1 MPLTAEMRAF
11 AGELFAGLGHITIKP
26 MFGGGAISAHGRT
39 FALILQGELWI
50 KVDAET
56 DRAFADVGAPRFSYA
71 RKDGRVIDAA
81 YRRLP
86 ETALDDPDEA
96 LAWAR
101 LGLEAADRA
110 AARKRPRAKAREGD
124 QREFS

>member
-11 AGELFAGLGHITIKP
+11 AAELFAGLGPLTFRP
-26 MFGGGAISAHGRT
+26 MFSGGAVSAHGRT

-50 KVDAET
+50 KVDAES
-56 DRAFADVGAPRFSYA
+56 DAAFADAGAPRFSYA
-71 RKDGRVIDAA
+71 RKDGRVVDVA

-96 LAWAR
+96 LSWAR
-101 LGLEAADRA
+101 LGLLAADRA
-110 AARKRPRAKAREGD
+110 AARKRPKVKKEKPA
-124 QREFS
+124 

>member
-1 MPLTAEMRAF
+1 MPLTAEMRDF
-11 AGELFAGLGHITIKP
+11 AAELFAGLGQLTFKP
-26 MFGGGAISAHGRT
+26 MFSGGAVSAHGRT

-56 DRAFADVGAPRFSYA
+56 DAAFADTGAPRFAYS
-71 RKDGRVIDAA
+71 RKDGRVVDVA

-86 ETALDDPDEA
+86 ETAMDDADEA
-96 LAWAR
+96 LSWAR

-110 AARKRPRAKAREGD
+110 AVRKKPRTKAAKRSAP
-124 QREFS
+124 

>member
-1 MPLTAEMRAF
+1 MPLTAEMRDF
-11 AGELFAGLGHITIKP
+11 AAELFAGLGDLTFKP
-26 MFGGGAISAHGRT
+26 MFSGGAVSAHGRT

-56 DRAFADVGAPRFSYA
+56 DARFADTGAPRFSYA
-71 RKDGRVIDAA
+71 RKDGRVVDVA

-96 LAWAR
+96 LGWAR

-110 AARKRPRAKAREGD
+110 AVKKRPQAKAR
-124 QREFS
+124 RPV

>member
-11 AGELFAGLGHITIKP
+11 AAELFSGLGALTFKP
-26 MFGGGAISAHGRT
+26 MFSGGAVSLHGRT

-56 DRAFADVGAPRFSYA
+56 DDRFAVTGAPRFSYA
-71 RKDGRVIDAA
+71 RKDGRVVDVA

-86 ETALDDPDEA
+86 ETAMDDPDEA
-96 LAWAR
+96 LQWAR
-101 LGLEAADRA
+101 LGLAAADRA
-110 AARKRPRAKAREGD
+110 AARKTPRIRKKKTGG
-124 QREFS
+124 

>member
-1 MPLTAEMRAF
+1 MPLTAEMREF
-11 AGELFAGLGHITIKP
+11 AAELFAGLGHLTFKP
-26 MFGGGAISAHGRT
+26 MFSGGAISLHGKT

-56 DRAFADVGAPRFSYA
+56 DTAFADAGAPRFSYS
-71 RKDGRVIDAA
+71 RKDGRVVDVA

-86 ETALDDPDEA
+86 ETAMDDPDEA

-110 AARKRPRAKAREGD
+110 AVKKKTRARKGKAA
-124 QREFS
+124 

>member
-1 MPLTAEMRAF
+1 LALTAELREF
-11 AGELFAGLGHITIKP
+11 AAELFAGLGPLTFKP
-26 MFGGGAISAHGRT
+26 MFSGGAVSVHGRT

-56 DRAFADVGAPRFSYA
+56 DARFAETGSPRFSYG
-71 RKDGRVIDAA
+71 RKDGRVVDVA

-101 LGLEAADRA
+101 LGLQAADRA
-110 AARKRPRAKAREGD
+110 AARKKPRKKAAGRV
-124 QREFS
+124 

>member
-1 MPLTAEMRAF
+1 LPLSAEMRAF
-11 AGELFAGLGHITIKP
+11 ADDVFAGLGPLSVKP
-26 MFGGGAISAHGRT
+26 MFSGGAISLHGRT

-50 KVDAET
+50 KVDPQT
-56 DRAFADVGAPRFSYA
+56 DAAFADVGAPRFSYA
-71 RKDGRVIDAA
+71 RKDGRVVDVA

-101 LGLEAADRA
+101 LGLEAAGRA
-110 AARKRPRAKAREGD
+110 AAQKTAKVKIGKLR
-124 QREFS
+124 

>member
-1 MPLTAEMRAF
+1 LPLIAEMRGF
-11 AGELFAGLGHITIKP
+11 AEELFAGLGPLALKP
-26 MFGGGAISAHGRT
+26 MFGGGAVSAHGRT

-56 DRAFADVGAPRFSYA
+56 DAAFADAGAPRFSYS
-71 RKDGRVIDAA
+71 RKDGRVVDVA

-96 LAWAR
+96 LSWAR

-110 AARKRPRAKAREGD
+110 AVKKPRAVQGAV
-124 QREFS
+124 